1 MRDVVVA
8 GGRSR
13 RVGPHGWSRRRVC
26 DPHSPPLIFGD
37 IQALEGLHVYFD
49 FYSLVQS
56 VIAKFKGPRRIQAW
70 QCALACSTAL
80 ALLASLLWLAPW
92 PVRHDGRATISQSM
106 PLQGS
111 DHTAEETT
119 QPTAQPLV
127 APTSEVGSLPSAPAP
142 QSPGQ
147 PHTFAT
153 SEEPTEA
160 LDIQAMQGLVTR
172 LETAKSNPEE
182 HLDTSAMDRL
192 LVSLESA
199 DKTGSP
205 TSPRTKV
212 ARKRG
217 IRVLPRAGDRGA
229 AGSVSPLR
237 DDSTP
242 LSAAAGSH
250 FPAAAR

>member
-1 MRDVVVA
+1 
-8 GGRSR
+8 
-13 RVGPHGWSRRRVC
+13 
-26 DPHSPPLIFGD
+26 
-37 IQALEGLHVYFD
+37 VYCV

-56 VIAKFKGPRRIQAW
+56 VITKFEGPRRIQAW

-92 PVRHDGRATISQSM
+92 PVRHDGPTTVPQSM

-111 DHTAEETT
+111 DRTAEETT
-119 QPTAQPLV
+119 QPTAQPLI

-142 QSPGQ
+142 QSPEQ
-147 PHTFAT
+147 PHTSAT
-153 SEEPTEA
+153 SEEPTEV
-160 LDIQAMQGLVTR
+160 LDTQAMQGLVTR

-182 HLDTSAMDRL
+182 HLDTRALDRL

-205 TSPRTKV
+205 TSPRTK
-212 ARKRG
+212 ASRKRG
-217 IRVLPRAGDRGA
+217 PRVLPRVGDRGA
-229 AGSVSPLR
+229 PGSVSPPR

-242 LSAAAGSH
+242 LSSAAGMQ